1 MGAYGYRKCGNA
13 FWRTEGGFYQLIHIQ
28 GGAYGDY
35 AFINVALHP
44 LCLPQ
49 LRSWTLE
56 LPQRPKEYECLLR
69 LRLEHISAVGAGPM
83 KGLVQ
88 MAELAVRVLPDIAAW
103 HGRWSS
109 WEALR
114 NASPEELRQM
124 FSVVPALWEKEYW
137 LLQCC
142 CACSLGDSPAAAAV
156 LTWFREVGPNLDNP
170 LLDRYLKKLL
180 ENTGRERDG

>member
-1 MGAYGYRKCGNA
+1 MGERGGRQRRGVPEGDQEAHGGRKRGNA

-28 GGAYGDY
+28 EGAYGDY

-88 MAELAVRVLPDIAAW
+88 MAELAGRVLPDIAAW

-109 WEALR
+109 
-114 NASPEELRQM
+114 
-124 FSVVPALWEKEYW
+124 
-137 LLQCC
+137 
-142 CACSLGDSPAAAAV
+142 
-156 LTWFREVGPNLDNP
+156 
-170 LLDRYLKKLL
+170 
-180 ENTGRERDG
+180 